1 MTPPKPSGSERLL
14 NALAQESADFKTML
28 QLLSQEQRIQGQFLE
43 GLKKFKQVTE
53 DRLHHLEDFKLASL
67 QRLAFFKG
75 FLRFWPVLVV
85 TLLFAFCIGV
95 FVDDE
100 KVLTAIQNKMVLIK
114 K

>member
-1 MTPPKPSGSERLL
+1 MTPPKPSGNGRLL
-14 NALAQESADFKTML
+14 NAWAQECADFKTML
-28 QLLSQEQRIQGQFLE
+28 QLLQQEQRVQGQCLE
-43 GLKKFKQVTE
+43 GLKKFKQVAE

-67 QRLAFFKG
+67 QRLSFIKG

-100 KVLTAIQNKMVLIK
+100 KVVAALQDKVMFK

>member
-1 MTPPKPSGSERLL
+1 MTPPKSVGNGRLL
-14 NALAQESADFKTML
+14 NALMQECADFKTLL
-28 QLLSQEQRIQGQFLE
+28 QLLKQEQRAQGQCLE
-43 GLKKFKQVTE
+43 RFKAFKQETE
-53 DRLHHLEDFKLASL
+53 GRLHHLEDFKLASL

-85 TLLFAFCIGV
+85 TLLFAFCVGV

-100 KVLTAIQNKMVLIK
+100 KVVTAIQNKMTFK